1 MSKKIKQQESRAPE
15 LSQKSYKDSLQTL
28 QIEDERK
35 SDPLTQWKISSL
47 DNVAL
52 KKWKEYSLARDD
64 AGT

>member
-1 MSKKIKQQESRAPE
+1 M
-15 LSQKSYKDSLQTL
+15 SYKDSLQTL